1 MFMDIY
7 QSFKTLYREIAE
19 RKTAFFIVFFFVVLI
34 SYAIL
39 FVIDF
44 IPEPVA
50 ETETTEK
57 TAVAIVEPEL
67 VPREEV
73 VEPVVEDVVV
83 DPLPVSIYFDT
94 LDKEVPVLNPASR
107 SIVDLDEALL
117 SGAVRHPDS
126 ATFSE
131 DGNIFILAHS
141 SYLPNVLNKNFQAF
155 NGIQSLTWG
164 DTIRLESGDTEYVY
178 RVQKVYE
185 AKASE
190 VFVPDTPGEAK
201 LTLATCNSFGSK
213 DDRYMVEADL
223 VSSRTIQ

>member
-1 MFMDIY
+1 MDIY

-19 RKTAFFIVFFFVVLI
+19 RKIAFFVVFFFVIFI

-39 FVIDF
+39 FIVDF
-44 IPEPVA
+44 IPEPVEEA
-50 ETETTEK
+50 ESEDA
-57 TAVAIVEPEL
+57 AVAVVVPEL
-67 VPREEV
+67 LEQEQVIEPVIEEV
-73 VEPVVEDVVV
+73 VT

-94 LDKEVPVLNPASR
+94 LDREVAVLNPASR
-107 SIVDLDEALL
+107 SIADLDEALL

-155 NGIQSLTWG
+155 NGIQALTWG

-223 VSSRTIQ
+223 VSSRKIQ